1 MRIKWHFE
9 NEPSENFCTIAAFRS
24 KSSWKPPTGHPNLG
38 VFLSSAEKEL
48 FEDISYQVYFFLQNN
63 KAIHIV
69 I

>member
-9 NEPSENFCTIAAFRS
+9 NEPSENFRTIAAFRS

-48 FEDISYQVYFFLQNN
+48 FEDISYHIKFIFFSKTIKQY
-63 KAIHIV
+63 I
-69 I
+69 